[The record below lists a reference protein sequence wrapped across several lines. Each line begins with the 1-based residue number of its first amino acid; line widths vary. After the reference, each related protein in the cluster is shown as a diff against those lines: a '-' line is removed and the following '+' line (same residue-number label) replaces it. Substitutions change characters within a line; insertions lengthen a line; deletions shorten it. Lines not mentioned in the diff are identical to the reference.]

1 MFIFNRSIFKIV
13 SANLANFCI
22 ENLLRILLCS
32 AILLSGCSK
41 HNLQMAKKFEK
52 TPELTETNMSK
63 ALQCINGILKYTP
76 AKTPYVFLVRDV
88 VDGTIREDASFV
100 NGPLS
105 DAGRMQLINILSDN
119 TYPHLGLVTDHFPM
133 MFKTLNKENV
143 GINRYGL
150 PTSENMNTFLG
161 FFAQIINNARER
173 KRFLPASKVMPLVIS
188 GSFTRLDNDS
198 LYQSGSGQNAGIN
211 SDEDERR
218 SGQIDIGK
226 TKSARAISLVVNLI
240 EPRYNLVVSSRSFDL
255 FFYRTNKRGR
265 FRVALGDGFY
275 GFSKNEVIVE
285 GLHGAQKTLLDAVAI
300 WILDKTYGEQANFSS
315 CLTPEQAVLTKK

>member
-1 MFIFNRSIFKIV
+1 MDRFNKSILDTV
-13 SANLANFCI
+13 SGNSAKFCI
-22 ENLLRILLCS
+22 QNLLGILLCS
-32 AILLSGCSK
+32 VIFVSGCSK

-52 TPELTETNMSK
+52 IPEPTETNMST
-63 ALQCINGILKYTP
+63 ALKCVGGILKDAPT
-76 AKTPYVFLVRDV
+76 KTSYIFLIRDV

-119 TYPHLGLVTDHFPM
+119 TYPHLGLVTDNFPRI
-133 MFKTLNKENV
+133 FKEVNNETV
-143 GINRYGL
+143 GVNRYGL
-150 PTSENMNTFLG
+150 PTSKNMNTFLN
-161 FFAQIINNARER
+161 FFAQIINNARKR
-173 KRFLPASKVMPLVIS
+173 KKFAPASKIMPLVIS

-198 LYQSGSGQNAGIN
+198 LYQSGWGQNAGVN
-211 SDEDERR
+211 SDEDERL

-300 WILDKTYGEQANFSS
+300 WILDKTYGEQANLSS

>member
-1 MFIFNRSIFKIV
+1 MLMFYKSILETDCGNSV
-13 SANLANFCI
+13 NFYI
-22 ENLLRILLCS
+22 QNLLGILLCS

-41 HNLQMAKKFEK
+41 HNLQMAKEFEQI
-52 TPELTETNMSK
+52 PEPTETNMSK
-63 ALQCINGILKYTP
+63 ALQCVNGILKDAP
-76 AKTPYVFLVRDV
+76 AKIPYVFLVRDV

-119 TYPHLGLVTDHFPM
+119 TYPHLGLVIDHFPM
-133 MFKTLNKENV
+133 MFKALNNETV

-150 PTSENMNTFLG
+150 PTSQNMNTFLN
-161 FFAQIINNARER
+161 FFAQIINNARNR
-173 KRFLPASKVMPLVIS
+173 KKLPPSSKLMPLVIS

-198 LYQSGSGQNAGIN
+198 LFQSGWGQNAGVN

-240 EPRYNLVVSSRSFDL
+240 EPRYNVVVSSRSFDL

-300 WILDKTYGEQANFSS
+300 WILDKTYGEQANVAS
-315 CLTPEQAVLTKK
+315 CLTPEQAVLTK

>member
-1 MFIFNRSIFKIV
+1 MLINFV
-13 SANLANFCI
+13 SGNSGKFCI
-22 ENLLRILLCS
+22 DNLLRILLCS
-32 AILLSGCSK
+32 AILVSGCSK
-41 HNLQMAKKFEK
+41 DNLQMAQKFEK
-52 TPELTETNMSK
+52 TPEPTKTNMSK
-63 ALQCINGILKYTP
+63 ALECVGGILKDTP
-76 AKTPYVFLVRDV
+76 AKTSYIFLVRDV
-88 VDGTIREDASFV
+88 VDGTIREDATFV

-105 DAGRMQLINILSDN
+105 DAGRMQLINILSEN
-119 TYPHLGLVTDHFPM
+119 TYPHLGLVTDNFPI
-133 MFKTLNKENV
+133 MFKRLSNETV
-143 GINRYGL
+143 GINRFGL
-150 PTSENMNTFLG
+150 PTSQNMNTFLR
-161 FFAQIINNARER
+161 FFKQIINNARKR
-173 KRFLPASKVMPLVIS
+173 KKFAPVSNIMPLVIN

-198 LYQSGSGQNAGIN
+198 LYQGGWGQNAGVN
-211 SDEDERR
+211 SDEDQRS

-300 WILDKTYGEQANFSS
+300 WILDKTYGEQANLSS

>member
-1 MFIFNRSIFKIV
+1 MLINFV
-13 SANLANFCI
+13 SGNSGRFCI
-22 ENLLRILLCS
+22 DNLLGILLCS
-32 AILLSGCSK
+32 AILVSGCSK
-41 HNLQMAKKFEK
+41 HNLQMAQKFEK
-52 TPELTETNMSK
+52 IPELTKTNMSK
-63 ALQCINGILKYTP
+63 ALECVGGILKDTP
-76 AKTPYVFLVRDV
+76 AKIPYIFLVRNV
-88 VDGTIREDASFV
+88 VDGTIKEDAAFV

-133 MFKTLNKENV
+133 MFKRMSSETV

-150 PTSENMNTFLG
+150 PTSQNMNTFLR
-161 FFAQIINNARER
+161 FFKQIINNARKR
-173 KRFLPASKVMPLVIS
+173 KKFAPVSNIMPLVIN

-198 LYQSGSGQNAGIN
+198 LYQGGWGQNAGVN
-211 SDEDERR
+211 SDEDQRL

-300 WILDKTYGEQANFSS
+300 WILDKTYGEQASFSS
-315 CLTPEQAVLTKK
+315 CLTPEQTVLTKK